1 MGVTP
6 TGGSPYTCPTATA
19 DYIGT
24 EISGDF
30 VANDCRVTKLKRQR
44 GSAGNLRASQIYS
57 NNSQNGKL
65 TTMNVAEYS
74 KLTSKNCSNSSS
86 ILLINNSSTTP
97 LALSLARG
105 GVDQFLQQKQDDS
118 SNVFQM
124 NTNTNTTTTATPSTI
139 HPLLDIF
146 YNRQSNLNLM
156 NYIGFNNTD
165 SNGNNNLDLNPIAQ
179 QFSTIDNFAHN
190 FQQAQKFNNFSDQNL
205 NIRLATAAAVAA
217 AASTNNGIT
226 AAVAAAFLQQVA
238 AAAESQQQENSITK
252 QLTSMIN
259 DPQLPTSSWHS
270 QTIIHHPYNNN
281 LRAWSTN
288 NKRYMSA
295 KKLDELKNS

>member
-1 MGVTP
+1 
-6 TGGSPYTCPTATA
+6 
-19 DYIGT
+19 
-24 EISGDF
+24 
-30 VANDCRVTKLKRQR
+30 
-44 GSAGNLRASQIYS
+44 
-57 NNSQNGKL
+57 
-65 TTMNVAEYS
+65 MNVAEYS
-74 KLTSKNCSNSSS
+74 KLTSKNCNNSSS
-86 ILLINNSSTTP
+86 ILISKNSSTTP

-118 SNVFQM
+118 SNAFQM

-156 NYIGFNNTD
+156 NYSGFNNTD

-190 FQQAQKFNNFSDQNL
+190 FQQAQQFNNFSDQNL

-217 AASTNNGIT
+217 AASTNNGITATEHQKSIT